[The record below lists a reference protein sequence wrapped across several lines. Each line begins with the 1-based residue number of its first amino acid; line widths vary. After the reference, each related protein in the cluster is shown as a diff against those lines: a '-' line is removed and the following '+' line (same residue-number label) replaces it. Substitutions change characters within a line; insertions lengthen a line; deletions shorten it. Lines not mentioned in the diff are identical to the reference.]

1 MNAVHQAGVPEQVC
15 PHAVLTEN
23 RKCKPMK
30 RFAALSLALAL
41 AGCTAVSGEVQPIP
55 GSITYGAG
63 PSTRLTKSPV
73 GSQVLHRLRD
83 QFGKEWEEL
92 YIVQP
97 DGSLK
102 LVSRR
107 RYPAPTL

>member
-1 MNAVHQAGVPEQVC
+1 
-15 PHAVLTEN
+15 
-23 RKCKPMK
+23 MK

-41 AGCTAVSGEVQPIP
+41 AGCTAVSSEVQPIP

-73 GSQVLHRLRD
+73 GSQVLHRFRD
-83 QFGKEWEEL
+83 DLGKEWEEL

-97 DGSLK
+97 GGNIK

>member
-1 MNAVHQAGVPEQVC
+1 MNRF
-15 PHAVLTEN
+15 AVLS
-23 RKCKPMK
+23 
-30 RFAALSLALAL
+30 LSLAL
-41 AGCTAVSGEVQPIP
+41 AGCTAVSSEVQPIP

-73 GSQVLHRLRD
+73 GSTVLHRLQD
-83 QFGKEWEEL
+83 QFGKEWEER

-102 LVSRR
+102 LVARR
-107 RYPAPTL
+107 RYPVPSL

>member
-1 MNAVHQAGVPEQVC
+1 
-15 PHAVLTEN
+15 
-23 RKCKPMK
+23 MK
-30 RFAALSLALAL
+30 RFAALSLSLAL
-41 AGCTAVSGEVQPIP
+41 AGCIAVSSEVQPIP

-63 PSTRLTKSPV
+63 PSTRLTKSPI
-73 GSQVLHRLRD
+73 GSTVLHRLRD

-92 YIVQP
+92 YVVQP